1 VKACFAVHL
10 LSIAI
15 LIIVA
20 AGLASG
26 IISLV
31 SKTIANIIGIWG
43 IIIGCILGLVFS
55 FFALVSISHEVILL
69 PIPFFRLHLTF
80 FLDPLSS
87 FFLVLIFTLSLL
99 CAIYG
104 DEYLQAHGN
113 HYKMWFL
120 YNLLAA
126 SMVLVA
132 ISGDA
137 ISFLVFWELMAL
149 TSFFLVAQDWDNA
162 KSGRA
167 SWIYLSFTQI
177 GTAAL
182 LMFFLL
188 LWKKAGTADFENFKA
203 LQLGGSAGFLF
214 ILALIGFGS
223 KAGIIPFHIWLPEAH
238 PAAPSHVSAL
248 MSGIMIKI
256 GIYGLLRALTFLGTP
271 DILWGASLIVIGAV
285 SGVLGVLL
293 AIAQHDIKR
302 LLAYHSVENIGIIVI
317 GIGIGVLGMAIS
329 SPLLATLG
337 FAGGLL
343 HVLNHAL
350 FKSLLFLSAGSVIS
364 KTNTR
369 EINTMGGLIKVLP
382 ITALAFLIGSLA
394 IAGIPPFNGF
404 VSEFL
409 IYGASFG
416 GLAAQSMLTVLLLA
430 GAILS
435 LAFIG
440 GLALLC
446 FTKAFGI
453 IFLGEPRLVA
463 IAGLKENRIKMT
475 APMMALSFL
484 CVAIGIIPVLVLPI
498 LKGPLQTV
506 CCLHNTNL
514 CEYSRVN
521 SLCAHL
527 TVATLSFSVIF
538 LLVLLVRRL
547 LATGKTVRTGV
558 TWDCGF
564 IKSSGRLQYTA
575 SSFAFPIVD
584 FFSGIL
590 RTKKHGDPILDYFPA
605 RTSLSAHTQDIAE
618 RNFYAPLYHLTKRT
632 SNTLFN
638 VLNRKDFLLK
648 NVYDR
653 IKTFWGSLWF
663 TILRRTKARLLLLLK
678 SMRWRLS
685 GIRAIQHGDMRIY
698 LLYIIAALCILLIFF
713 IGNYE

>member
-1 VKACFAVHL
+1 VQL

-15 LIIVA
+15 LLIVA
-20 AGLASG
+20 TGIASG
-26 IISLV
+26 IISI
-31 SKTIANIIGIWG
+31 SSRRYADNIGFFG
-43 IIIGCILGLVFS
+43 IIIGCVLGLVFS
-55 FFALVSISHEVILL
+55 LIALVSAAREVILL
-69 PIPFFRLHLTF
+69 QIPFSRLHLTF

-87 FFLVLIFTLSLL
+87 FFLVLIFFLSLL

-113 HYKMWFL
+113 KNKLWFL

-149 TSFFLVAQDWDNA
+149 SSFFLVAQDWDNA
-162 KSGRA
+162 KSSRA

-182 LMFFLL
+182 LVFFLFF
-188 LWKKAGTADFENFKA
+188 WKKAGSADFESFKA
-203 LQLGGSAGFLF
+203 LQLGGSSGFLF

-223 KAGIIPFHIWLPEAH
+223 KAGIVPFHIWLPEAH

-256 GIYGLLRALTFLGTP
+256 GIYGLLRALTFLETP
-271 DILWGASLIVIGAV
+271 DIVWGISLIVIGAV
-285 SGVLGVLL
+285 SGILGVLL
-293 AIAQHDIKR
+293 AIAQHDIKK
-302 LLAYHSVENIGIIVI
+302 LLAYHSVENIGIIVV
-317 GIGIGVLGMAIS
+317 GIGIGVLGLALS

-364 KTNTR
+364 KTDTR
-369 EINTMGGLIKVLP
+369 EINQMGGLIKVMPL
-382 ITALAFLIGSLA
+382 TALAFLIGSLA
-394 IAGIPPFNGF
+394 ITGIPPFNGF

-409 IYGASFG
+409 IYGASFS
-416 GLAAQSMLTVLLLA
+416 GLNIHSLSIVLILTC
-430 GAILS
+430 AILS

-453 IFLGEPRLVA
+453 IFLGESRHVA
-463 IAGLKENRIKMT
+463 VADINENRIKMT
-475 APMMALSFL
+475 LPMMTLSFL
-484 CVAIGIIPVLVLPI
+484 CIAIGIAPVLILP
-498 LKGPLQTV
+498 LMKGPLQMLCNV
-506 CCLHNTNL
+506 QSANL

-521 SLCAHL
+521 LFCVNLS
-527 TVATLSFSVIF
+527 VAAVSFSTIF
-538 LLVLLVRRL
+538 ILILLGRML
-547 LATGKTVRTGV
+547 LARGKSVRIEV

-564 IKSSGRLQYTA
+564 FKSSPRLQYTA
-575 SSFAFPIVD
+575 SSFAFPIMD

-590 RTKKHGDPILDYFPA
+590 RTKKRGPPIHGYFPA
-605 RTSLSAHTQDIAE
+605 RTSLSSHTSDIAV
-618 RNFYAPLYHLTKRT
+618 RHFYAPIYRLTK
-632 SNTLFN
+632 
-638 VLNRKDFLLK
+638 
-648 NVYDR
+648 
-653 IKTFWGSLWF
+653 
-663 TILRRTKARLLLLLK
+663 TI
-678 SMRWRLS
+678 SS
-685 GIRAIQHGDMRIY
+685 GIVHVLYKQDYLSKTIYRRAKSIVNLSRASPRWIRTRTFMMLNAMRRWLSVVRVIQHGDVRIY
-698 LLYIIAALCILLIFF
+698 LLYIIAALCVLLVLA
-713 IGNYE
+713 YRKP